1 MNKKLRTIEEAVA
14 YLITADV
21 AVWEP
26 KDRATCPTAY
36 SVNIDPYTNGEEFK
50 FVLLMDGQRE
60 PALMT
65 NDEREVI
72 DWANGLMEC
81 LSCMEEDH
89 E

>member
-1 MNKKLRTIEEAVA
+1 MNKRLRTIDEAVA
-14 YLITADV
+14 YLMAADV
-21 AVWEP
+21 ATWEP
-26 KDRATCPTAY
+26 KDRLTCPTAY
-36 SVNIDPYTNGEEFK
+36 SANIDPYTNGEEFK

-65 NDEREVI
+65 NDEHEVI

>member
-14 YLITADV
+14 YLMTADV
-21 AVWEP
+21 ATWEP